1 MSDGYRPALA
11 RIHDEAFGFIATG
24 AAKVLIAGLRLNGF
38 SGGQVVE
45 LAGGGG
51 ISSRMIVDA
60 GFDVVGCD
68 ISPAMIDL
76 ARRRVPEGEFAVCSL
91 YDMELPSGCVAVTA
105 IGEALNY
112 RFDERAGPR
121 TMEEVFSRVHDA
133 LVPGGIFIFDVA
145 LSMPAMPRMEHM
157 MWEGPGWQVTSETV
171 ENPDEATLERR
182 IVSRTGPDLG
192 EVDIE
197 NHLLALYRHEDV
209 FAALR
214 ECGFDVATLAS
225 YAEDHRF
232 SVHHGGFYAVKL

>member
-1 MSDGYRPALA
+1 MADAYRAALA

-45 LAGGGG
+45 LACGGG
-51 ISSRMIVDA
+51 ISSRLIVDA

-105 IGEALNY
+105 IGEAFNY
-112 RFDERAGPR
+112 RFDQRAGLQQLR
-121 TMEEVFSRVHDA
+121 EAFAAIHEA
-133 LVPGGIFIFDVA
+133 LAPGGIFILDVA
-145 LSMPAMPRMEHM
+145 QTTRGMPRMEHT
-157 MWEGPGWQVTSETV
+157 MWEGPGWQVTSETI
-171 ENPDEATLERR
+171 EDPATATLERR
-182 IVSRTGPDLG
+182 IVTRTGPDLAD
-192 EVDIE
+192 EDVE
-197 NHLLALYRHEDV
+197 HHRLALYGHEQV

-214 ECGFDVATLAS
+214 ESGFGVATLAA
-225 YAEDHRF
+225 YAGDYNF
-232 SVHHGGFYAVKL
+232 SVFHGGFYAVKE